1 MKKAVSKKKDKI
13 RDKIVECEFSQ
24 KEFLLFRKKYSG
36 ISSVSGKLNKTEL
49 QDAIFIMAKK
59 SFRNV
64 IVNILGLLFF
74 SIPGMVAGYPGGI
87 FVLLLPVYVI
97 YMAVYITAKMNRNSV
112 CTTFKLARLGLYLI
126 FMRQP

>member
-1 MKKAVSKKKDKI
+1 MKKTVSKKKEKI

-24 KEFLLFRKKYSG
+24 KEFLLFRKKCSDTSG
-36 ISSVSGKLNKTEL
+36 RLNKTEL

-64 IVNILGLLFF
+64 IINILGLLFF
-74 SIPGMVAGYPGGI
+74 SIPGMVAGYPGWV
-87 FVLLLPVYVI
+87 FWFLQPVFLI

-126 FMRQP
+126 FIRQP